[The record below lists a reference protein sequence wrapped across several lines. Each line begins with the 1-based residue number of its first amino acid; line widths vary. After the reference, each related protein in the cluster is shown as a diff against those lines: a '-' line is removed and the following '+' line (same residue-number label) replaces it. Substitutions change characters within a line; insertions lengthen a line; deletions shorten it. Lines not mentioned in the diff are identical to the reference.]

1 MCGACGYTFIE
12 ILFVTALVAVVT
24 AVVVPQ
30 ALAAVERSRTL
41 SAARYL
47 ASRMAQARF
56 QAVSRGANIAL
67 RFDTAATGV
76 PFAVYVDGNHNGVLT
91 QDIRNGTDPQLQPPL
106 RLGDLFGHVSIAL
119 ADTGD
124 GTDPVQLS
132 GGSSLLSFTPLG
144 TATAGSIYVRG
155 ADGSQFAIRVLG
167 ATGRTRIVR
176 YDERRR
182 SWVDAR

>member
-1 MCGACGYTFIE
+1 MCMACGYTLIE
-12 ILFVTALVAVVT
+12 VLFVTMLVAVVT
-24 AVVVPQ
+24 AAVVPQ
-30 ALAAVERSRTL
+30 ALAAVDRSRTL

-56 QAVSRGANIAL
+56 QAVSRGATIAL
-67 RFDTAATGV
+67 RFDTTTAGV
-76 PFAVYVDGNHNGVLT
+76 PFAVFVDGNHNGVLT
-91 QDIRNGTDPQLQPPL
+91 QDIHNGTDPQLQPPL
-106 RLGDLFGHVSIAL
+106 RLGDLYAHVAIAL

-124 GTDPVQLS
+124 GTDAVQLS

-167 ATGRTRIVR
+167 ATGRIRIVR
-176 YDERRR
+176 YDERTR
-182 SWVDAR
+182 SWIDAR